1 MAHMRYAYG
10 LIGFLIGLFYGLM
23 HETTFIDIAVHAGIG
38 LGFGV
43 VLQVLREKNQKLLR
57 SHQSS
62 LNALANAVAA
72 KDDETN
78 GHCQRVVRYSVMIGE
93 RIGLDAR
100 RMQQLEWGALLHDI
114 GKIAVPDSILKKP
127 SALTDEEWAVM
138 KEHPYM
144 GHLMVKDID
153 FIKEGHDVVLHHH
166 ERYDG
171 RGYPAQL
178 QGESIPLLAR
188 IFAIADTFD
197 AITSDRPYRKAQSIE
212 YAREEIL
219 KHIGTQFCALCV
231 DAFLRIPVSELTRVQ
246 EESKVLEYESLKLQ
260 KYKNIS

>member
-1 MAHMRYAYG
+1 MIAHG
-10 LIGFLIGLFYGLM
+10 
-23 HETTFIDIAVHAGIG
+23 GIG

-43 VLQVLREKNQKLLR
+43 ALSVLQEKNQKLLR

-78 GHCQRVVRYSVMIGE
+78 GHCQRVVRYSALIGQ
-93 RIGLDAR
+93 RLGLDAR
-100 RMQQLEWGALLHDI
+100 MLQQLEWGALLHDI

-127 SALTDEEWAVM
+127 SALTEEEWAVM
-138 KEHPYM
+138 KEHPFM

-153 FIKEGHDVVLHHH
+153 FLKEGQDVVLYHH
-166 ERYDG
+166 ERIDG

-178 QGESIPLLAR
+178 HGEDIPLLAR

-212 YAREEIL
+212 FAREEIMR
-219 KHIGTQFCALCV
+219 HVGAQFCPRCV
-231 DAFLRIPVSELTRVQ
+231 DAFLAIPIGDLERIQ
-246 EESKVLEYESLKLQ
+246 EESKILEYESLQLQ
-260 KYKNIS
+260 KFKNIS